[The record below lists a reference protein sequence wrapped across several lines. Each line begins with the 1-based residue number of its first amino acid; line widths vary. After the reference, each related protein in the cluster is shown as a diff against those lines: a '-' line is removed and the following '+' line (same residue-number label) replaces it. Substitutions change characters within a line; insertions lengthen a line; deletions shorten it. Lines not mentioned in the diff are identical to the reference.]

1 MNCKIFPIYFTM
13 FYVINWQYTED
24 FTIKKREEKNVKE
37 KITVLIADDNQDF
50 SKTLAT
56 YLENE
61 EDMEVVGIAKDGV
74 EAVEQIKEFLPDVA
88 ILDVIMPHL
97 DGIGVLERINNS
109 TIVKLPICIMLSAV
123 GQDKI
128 TQKAIA
134 LGADYYVVKP
144 FDIEL
149 LIKRIREI
157 KNFKPETNKN
167 FISRDTQQTRQYVE
181 IGKNLN
187 SDDLEALVTNI
198 IHEVGVPAH
207 IKGYQYLREAI
218 MMVTKDID
226 VINQITKSLYPQI
239 AAKFD
244 TTPSAIRHAIEVAW
258 ARGETNLM
266 ENIFGYTVNAM
277 KGKPTNSEFIAM
289 IADKLRL
296 ELKSA

>member
-1 MNCKIFPIYFTM
+1 MFKNVQKIL
-13 FYVINWQYTED
+13 QLR
-24 FTIKKREEKNVKE
+24 KREEKTVKE
-37 KITVLIADDNQDF
+37 KITVLIADDNQEF

-56 YLENE
+56 YLGNEN
-61 EDMEVVGIAKDGV
+61 DMEVVGIAKDGV

-97 DGIGVLERINNS
+97 DGLGVLENINNS
-109 TIVKLPICIMLSAV
+109 NIVKSPICIMLSAV

-128 TQKAIA
+128 TQKAIS

-157 KNFKPETNKN
+157 KNFKPIPNSN
-167 FISRDTQQTRQYVE
+167 FITREAPVRKYIE
-181 IGKNLN
+181 I
-187 SDDLEALVTNI
+187 SDDKSPENLEALVTNL

-218 MMVTKDID
+218 MMVIKDID
-226 VINQITKSLYPQI
+226 VLNQITKSLYPQI
-239 AAKFD
+239 AQRFD
-244 TTPSAIRHAIEVAW
+244 TTPSRVERAIRHAIEVAW
-258 ARGETNLM
+258 GRGEQDM
-266 ENIFGYTVNAM
+266 VENIFGYTVSAS